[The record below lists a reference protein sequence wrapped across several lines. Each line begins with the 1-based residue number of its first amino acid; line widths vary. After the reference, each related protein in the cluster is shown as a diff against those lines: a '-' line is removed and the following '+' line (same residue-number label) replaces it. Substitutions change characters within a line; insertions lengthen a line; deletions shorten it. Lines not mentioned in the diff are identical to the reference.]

1 MEIKTLNNLEGIKF
15 EGLFLITPNKFND
28 ERGSFYE
35 SWNKKVFD
43 KAIKSKVN
51 FVQDNHSS
59 SSKGVLRGLHYQI
72 NPSPQGKLVRCIFGE
87 IFDVAVDIRVGSPS
101 FGQWVGQV
109 LDDRSHRQL
118 WIPPGFAHGFQS
130 LKGTTVVQYK
140 CTENFWSPKHE
151 QTIKYN
157 DPFIGINWPLEVAA
171 VHDRDRGA
179 PNLKTLNI
187 LPIYNEKLFNA

>member
-1 MEIKTLNNLEGIKF
+1 MNIIKTELPEVLLIEPSVHKDARGHFLEIF
-15 EGLFLITPNKFND
+15 QQQHFN
-28 ERGSFYE
+28 EILGSLK
-35 SWNKKVFD
+35 WT
-43 KAIKSKVN
+43 
-51 FVQDNHSS
+51 QDNLS
-59 SSKGVLRGLHYQI
+59 SSKKGTVRGLHFQW
-72 NPSPQGKLVRCIFGE
+72 PKPQGKLVTVMAGK

-157 DPFIGINWPLEVAA
+157 DPFIGINWPLEVTA

>member
-1 MEIKTLNNLEGIKF
+1 MNIIKTELPEVL
-15 EGLFLITPNKFND
+15 LIEPSVHKD
-28 ERGSFYE
+28 ERGHFLE
-35 SWNKKVFD
+35 IFQQQHFNETLGPFEWT
-43 KAIKSKVN
+43 
-51 FVQDNHSS
+51 QDNVS
-59 SSKGVLRGLHYQI
+59 SSKKGTVRGLHFQW
-72 NPSPQGKLVRCIFGE
+72 PKPQGKLVTVMAGQ

-151 QTIKYN
+151 
-157 DPFIGINWPLEVAA
+157 
-171 VHDRDRGA
+171 
-179 PNLKTLNI
+179 
-187 LPIYNEKLFNA
+187 